1 MALTS
6 PDSRDAGSHDV
17 TQYVE
22 VELGLAHLE
31 ASDLEAGN
39 ECSFSDGQHGPRSG
53 PWATPP
59 RLGPTRLSVCEGEP
73 RACEE
78 MKCVKQYTPCCTLA
92 ERSTTKVYAQVIPH
106 SAPQA
111 HTWYEKTQAHIGAW
125 RQPGGANRPR
135 TATKKNTGTLHPKD
149 STQRSAHPSAARYPR
164 S

>member
-59 RLGPTRLSVCEGEP
+59 RLGQPVCLSVKVNRVP
-73 RACEE
+73 
-78 MKCVKQYTPCCTLA
+78 VK
-92 ERSTTKVYAQVIPH
+92 R
-106 SAPQA
+106 
-111 HTWYEKTQAHIGAW
+111 
-125 RQPGGANRPR
+125 
-135 TATKKNTGTLHPKD
+135 
-149 STQRSAHPSAARYPR
+149 
-164 S
+164 